1 MSVWVI
7 DASVAAKWYLT
18 EPGSDIAIQ
27 LLGRGDDLIGP
38 DLVLI
43 ELATTFSR
51 RVRRQEMLR
60 IDAARAIHDAM
71 RSFSEIVRSQLL
83 IDDAFHLSIALKHPL
98 PDCIYLA
105 LAIARGAHLVTADQ
119 VFLSAL
125 QGTAYASSVKD
136 LAAV

>member
-1 MSVWVI
+1 MTLLVV
-7 DASVAAKWYLT
+7 DASVAVKWFVSENDADKAKSLV
-18 EPGSDIAIQ
+18 GSDQ
-27 LLGRGDDLIGP
+27 DLICP
-38 DLVLI
+38 DLLLI
-43 ELATTFSR
+43 EFATAMSR
-51 RVRRQEMLR
+51 RTRLAEVPLA
-60 IDAARAIHDAM
+60 DAIAFRNRLPIY
-71 RSFSEIVRSQLL
+71 FSEIVRSQLL